1 MRIAVI
7 SDIHANVIALQR
19 VLKKVDALQPDALWC
34 LGDVVGY
41 GPEPEACV
49 SVVRKRAAICL
60 AGNHDLATIG
70 ALDLARFNPVAREA
84 ILWQRDH
91 LSEDSMTWL
100 ATLPVKTARADVTLA
115 HGSPRSPEWEYVD
128 DASVAADNYDAFET
142 ALCLIGHSHL
152 AIAWRLYEQNNHIH
166 AELRTESRGQPLP
179 LTPQDKWLLNP
190 GSVGQPRDGD
200 PRAAFALLDT
210 DARQWTWFRL
220 AYDIEAVEDAIIAA
234 GLPALLGRRLHL
246 GW

>member
-7 SDIHANVIALQR
+7 SDIHANIIALQR
-19 VLKKVDALQPDALWC
+19 ILKKVDALQPDALWC

-49 SVVRKRAAICL
+49 KLVRERAAICL

-70 ALDLARFNPVAREA
+70 ALDLTSFNPVAREA
-84 ILWQRDH
+84 VLWQRDH
-91 LSEDSMTWL
+91 LSEDSIAWL
-100 ATLPVKTARADVTLA
+100 ATLPIKTARSGITLA
-115 HGSPRSPEWEYVD
+115 HGSPRAPEWEYVD
-128 DASVAADNYDAFET
+128 DASVAAANYDAFET
-142 ALCLIGHSHL
+142 TLCLIGHSHL
-152 AIAWRLYEQNNHIH
+152 TIAWRLYKQNNHIH
-166 AELRTESRGQPLP
+166 ADLCTESPEQPLL
-179 LTPQDKWLLNP
+179 LTLQDKWLLNP

-220 AYDIEAVEDAIIAA
+220 EYDIEAVEDAIIAA
-234 GLPALLGRRLHL
+234 GLPAFLGRRLHL

>member
-7 SDIHANVIALQR
+7 SDIHANVVALRR
-19 VLKKVDALQPDALWC
+19 VLKKIDALQPDALWC

-49 SVVRKRAAICL
+49 AVIRERAGICL
-60 AGNHDLATIG
+60 AGNHDLATIS

-84 ILWQRDH
+84 ILWQRNH
-91 LSEDSMTWL
+91 LSEDSMAWL
-100 ATLPVKTARADVTLA
+100 ATLPVKTSQADVTLV
-115 HGSPRSPEWEYVD
+115 HGSPRAPEWEYVD
-128 DASVAADNYDAFET
+128 DASVAAANYDAFET
-142 ALCLIGHSHL
+142 ALCLIGHSHM
-152 AIAWRLYEQNNHIH
+152 AIAWRLSGRPNHIH
-166 AELRTESRGQPLP
+166 AELCTESPGQPLP
-179 LTPQDKWLLNP
+179 LTTQDKWLLNP

-220 AYDIEAVEDAIIAA
+220 EYDIAAVEKAIIAA